1 MLTSQ
6 HGSQWTWNSYLL
18 WIVQRINWNS
28 HEFVKFVS
36 IRFFMNCWNMSKSS
50 QLISSPFPIFSSR
63 PRFTRALPCPGCWT
77 AEEACHETK
86 QARVLLL
93 GPAFSDSQ
101 RVGCWRDNKWAF
113 IVDKWEATA
122 QNQQSPL
129 TFLYSRWT
137 LMTRVKSLS
146 ERAWLNPYH
155 MLDEGEVTLVDS
167 FEWGTFHIRP
177 IKGGFCCWASKS
189 SNFDGV
195 KYQPFMV

>member
-1 MLTSQ
+1 MFSSPCSMLTSQ

-28 HEFVKFVS
+28 HGFVKFVS

-101 RVGCWRDNKWAF
+101 RVAGGTTSGPLLLISERQQPRTNNHLWLFF
-113 IVDKWEATA
+113 IVDE
-122 QNQQSPL
+122 PL
-129 TFLYSRWT
+129 
-137 LMTRVKSLS
+137 
-146 ERAWLNPYH
+146 WL
-155 MLDEGEVTLVDS
+155 G
-167 FEWGTFHIRP
+167 
-177 IKGGFCCWASKS
+177 
-189 SNFDGV
+189 
-195 KYQPFMV
+195 